1 MISEEEYME
10 KKILLRQG
18 KSIQKIA
25 RLMGLSRNTV
35 RRYIRKGP
43 EPLYPLRKE
52 PGSKLAPYRDYL
64 EKRVKE
70 AHPQWLPAIVLY

>member
-18 KSIQKIA
+18 KSIQEIA

-35 RRYIRKGP
+35 RRYIQKGA
-43 EPLYPLRKE
+43 EPRYSLRKE
-52 PGSKLAPYRDYL
+52 RGSKLAPYRDL
-64 EKRVKE
+64 D
-70 AHPQWLPAIVLY
+70 LT